1 MILSV
6 KALTAGLL
14 IATAQIDPTPVDQQ
28 RAEMYFREA
37 KGLCD
42 RDNGRLWGV
51 SLCGPMVFAD
61 VRTRTIATSEPAP
74 PGERPGSIGF
84 TNAPIEWGGTRWAA
98 YVWTFIPADDRRA
111 RDELL
116 MHELFH
122 RIQPEKDASLAA
134 ARYRGIELRAAET
147 ERDRKLTARIAE
159 LRHRFVDGPVL
170 ILPGTGGGTFDI
182 RGAVAIP
189 GSGTV
194 YFSTYRKAGDWGRI
208 EASTGVLVSLD
219 RATLTLPGP
228 FRTEGRTLIG
238 DGWTLTLASGW
249 VVPSGP
255 RLSDSQV
262 VRDGR

>member
-1 MILSV
+1 MILSI

-61 VRTRTIATSEPAP
+61 VRI
-74 PGERPGSIGF
+74 
-84 TNAPIEWGGTRWAA
+84 
-98 YVWTFIPADDRRA
+98 
-111 RDELL
+111 
-116 MHELFH
+116 HEC
-122 RIQPEKDASLAA
+122 
-134 ARYRGIELRAAET
+134 
-147 ERDRKLTARIAE
+147 
-159 LRHRFVDGPVL
+159 
-170 ILPGTGGGTFDI
+170 
-182 RGAVAIP
+182 
-189 GSGTV
+189 
-194 YFSTYRKAGDWGRI
+194 TYRVGRDALGRICLDIHSRI

-238 DGWTLTLASGW
+238 DGWTVTLASGW
-249 VVPSGP
+249 VVRSGP